1 MSDSRR
7 YAVWPDPRSRSRSHG
22 GLKVE
27 KMADFKAYLLRQYA
41 CSHKL
46 IALVNYNSPRQYLKF
61 NWTDFWYSSL
71 FGVTW
76 PSNLTCSTFGKRIL
90 PLTTSGP
97 AVPYGVGLCL
107 PVFIVVLAV
116 LKTLG
121 VESENLFTC
130 YCGWGGGVE
139 RHVVIGWWDVDCSR
153 CFVSALLWT
162 VLCRLI
168 DWLID
173 WLIELVDTAGR
184 SIWGEAVGMWVATS
198 QELWSS
204 CYCCWDGPH
213 RRQQVDWWRH
223 SGPGTGHLARW
234 LHINHHHILSY
245 IIIYYSYIIVIF
257 IVDVRLMKE
266 LCTRSVLCIVNKPPF
281 VIFDIRALW
290 RSALPIGPY
299 AHNLVLYSLSA
310 FYSLFAF
317 KCPTLFIYSLIN
329 AIIASVL
336 FYQVLAL
343 NSSNGADVPLRT
355 YSTNQPLA
363 VMPTCPLAH
372 LRAIDSLNW
381 DIVWVVDGTVTHC
394 DSLSHACSRTAGVL
408 LSLHVERLMCGVY
421 RTVKLPSAA
430 VTADDRTDSS
440 V

>member
-41 CSHKL
+41 CSRKL

-61 NWTDFWYSSL
+61 NWTDIWYSSS

-90 PLTTSGP
+90 PLTTSRP

-173 WLIELVDTAGR
+173 WLSWLTLLVDRSEVKQSACELLRLKSSGLAATAVETAPTEGNRSTDDVTAGR
-184 SIWGEAVGMWVATS
+184 GPATWPGDYTSIIIYYHT
-198 QELWSS
+198 
-204 CYCCWDGPH
+204 
-213 RRQQVDWWRH
+213 
-223 SGPGTGHLARW
+223 
-234 LHINHHHILSY
+234 LSY
-245 IIIYYSYIIVIF
+245 IIH
-257 IVDVRLMKE
+257 
-266 LCTRSVLCIVNKPPF
+266 T
-281 VIFDIRALW
+281 
-290 RSALPIGPY
+290 
-299 AHNLVLYSLSA
+299 SLS
-310 FYSLFAF
+310 F
-317 KCPTLFIYSLIN
+317 
-329 AIIASVL
+329 
-336 FYQVLAL
+336 
-343 NSSNGADVPLRT
+343 SS
-355 YSTNQPLA
+355 
-363 VMPTCPLAH
+363 
-372 LRAIDSLNW
+372 
-381 DIVWVVDGTVTHC
+381 
-394 DSLSHACSRTAGVL
+394 
-408 LSLHVERLMCGVY
+408 
-421 RTVKLPSAA
+421 
-430 VTADDRTDSS
+430 
-440 V
+440 